1 MNNPDISIVVCTQN
15 RSALLRGALQS
26 LCNLETEAL
35 FDYEIVVVDNASTD
49 ATPRVIA
56 EIAAESPD
64 PIRGVREPE
73 RGIVPARNRGIRES
87 RGQWIAFFDDD
98 QIADPQWLLELY
110 NGAQERSSRVVGG
123 SVHLAL
129 PDNCKRRLSAPVRML
144 LGEAKL
150 GDRPLRYGG
159 RLTPGCGNLMIER
172 SVFEQIGMFERTV
185 SGRGEDT
192 DLFSRIER
200 AGIAAWYLPD
210 AIVHHLTPAERLET
224 RYLLDLARRMGEGVA
239 LRQAAQGSQPRFFAL
254 WLAKLVRLG
263 LVQAPI
269 TGLSWLLGARETA
282 IGHGCLAR
290 INASYVQA
298 GWNQFWRRQPTRR
311 ITPTPRAA
319 YPALSAK

>member
-15 RSALLRGALQS
+15 RANLLRGALAS

-49 ATPRVIA
+49 RTPQVIA
-56 EIAAESPD
+56 ALADESPD

-73 RGIVPARNRGIRES
+73 RGIVPARNRGIREA

-98 QIADPQWLLELY
+98 QLADPHWLLELY
-110 NGAQERSSRVVGG
+110 NGAQERTCRVVGG

-129 PDNCKRRLSAPVRML
+129 PDSCTRELSPTVRML

-150 GDRPLRYGG
+150 GSRPLRYGG
-159 RLTPGCGNLMIER
+159 RFTPGCGNLMIER

-200 AGIAAWYLPD
+200 AGITAWYLPD

-224 RYLLDLARRMGEGVA
+224 RYLLDLARRMGEGIA
-239 LRQAAQGSQPRFFAL
+239 LRQAASRSKPGFAAV
-254 WLAKLVRLG
+254 WLAKLARLS
-263 LVQAPI
+263 LVQAPL
-269 TGLSWLLGARETA
+269 TGLFWLLGARETA
-282 IGHGCLAR
+282 VGHGCLAR
-290 INASYVQA
+290 INASYVRA
-298 GWNQFWRRQPTRR
+298 GWNQLWGHQPTRR
-311 ITPTPRAA
+311 AAPPPRAA
-319 YPALSAK
+319 FPALSAK